1 MSADSSPLSGVW
13 KRTAPGQAIAH
24 AYERPELAKSVA
36 WMRDQFAK
44 LATDPDL
51 ADEFDR
57 KLAKL
62 ATALQGLGVLIV
74 HPTEPARSQGVGFL
88 LACFAA
94 ACPPSDDLYQVFI
107 THLDRR
113 AQREGKVHCK
123 WRGYVGR
130 VEFDAWR
137 WDQYERRSK
146 LPNTGDKEHR
156 AA

>member
-1 MSADSSPLSGVW
+1 MIADSSPLSGVW
-13 KRTAPGQAIAH
+13 KKTAPGQIIAH

-44 LATDPDL
+44 LAADPDL
-51 ADEFDR
+51 AAEFDR

-74 HPTEPARSQGVGFL
+74 HPTEPARSQSVGFL

-94 ACPPSDDLYQVFI
+94 ACPPSDDLYPVFI

-113 AQREGKVHCK
+113 AQREGKVYCK
-123 WRGYVGR
+123 WRGYVSER
-130 VEFDAWR
+130 EYDAWR
-137 WDQYERRSK
+137 WDDYQRRVK
-146 LPNTGDKEHR
+146 LANTGEKER